1 MTLPI
6 EQSGGLGMANSK
18 RGLFALAALA
28 LCALMAAAARS
39 SQPLDAD
46 LPAGLEL
53 KDMTW
58 VEVRKAIEEGYTT
71 VLVPTGGIEQNGAHM
86 VLGKHDYIVSWAA
99 NRIALGAGR
108 TLVAPV
114 VSYVPEG
121 SFEPASGNM
130 RFPGTLGVSD
140 AAFAGV
146 LEGIA
151 RSLKAHG
158 FTLICFMGDH
168 GGSQT
173 IQSEVAAR
181 LSKEW
186 ERAGVRAV
194 QLDAYYD
201 DAAQVKRLEAEGET
215 ASAIGQHAGLI
226 DTAELMAVHPAGVY
240 PGRISGRGFFTEA
253 PGSSGDPA
261 RASAQRGRNLIA
273 MRVKA
278 AIAQIRA
285 LRL

>member
-1 MTLPI
+1 
-6 EQSGGLGMANSK
+6 MANSK
-18 RGLFALAALA
+18 NRLFALAALA
-28 LCALMAAAARS
+28 AFALMAAAARS
-39 SQPLDAD
+39 SHALDAN
-46 LPAGLEL
+46 LPASVEL

-58 VEVRKAIEEGYTT
+58 VEVRRAIKEGYRT

-86 VLGKHDYIVSWAA
+86 VLGKHDYIVTWAA
-99 NRIALGAGR
+99 NRIALGAGH

-121 SFEPASGNM
+121 SFEPATGHM

-168 GGSQT
+168 GASQT

-186 ERAGVRAV
+186 EGAGVRAV

-201 DAAQVKRLEAEGET
+201 DAAQVKRLEAECET
-215 ASAIGQHAGLI
+215 ANTIGQHASII
-226 DTAELMAVHPAGVY
+226 DTSELMAVHPAGVY
-240 PGRISGRGFFTEA
+240 PGRIAERGFFAEA

-261 RASAQRGRNLIA
+261 RASEQRGRDLIM
-273 MRVKA
+273 MRVEA